1 MNAKILDCLKQNGR
15 MSWQDIGKKVYL
27 TGQAVATR
35 VKQMEDLG
43 IISGYTIKQDNLK
56 QHFIT
61 VFMDTR
67 DFVKFDD
74 FLKQQKQVNQA
85 FKVTGDGC
93 YLVVFVGADKELED
107 FLSLLLN
114 YGRYRVSSIL
124 KLIK

>member
-1 MNAKILDCLKQNGR
+1 MNTKILDCLKQNGR
-15 MSWQDIGKKVYL
+15 MSWQDIGKKVHL
-27 TGQAVATR
+27 TGQAVAAR

-43 IISGYTIKQDNLK
+43 IISGYTIRQDNLK

-67 DFVKFDD
+67 DFETFDN
-74 FLKQQKQVNQA
+74 FLKQQKSVNQA

-93 YLVVFVGADKELED
+93 YLVNFNGSDKALD
-107 FLSLLLN
+107 IFLSSLLN

-124 KLIK
+124 KPIK

>member
-1 MNAKILDCLKQNGR
+1 M
-15 MSWQDIGKKVYL
+15 
-27 TGQAVATR
+27 ATR

-67 DFVKFDD
+67 DFVKFDE
-74 FLKQQKQVNQA
+74 FLKQQNLVNQA

-93 YLVVFVGADKELED
+93 YLIVFIGIDKELEV
-107 FLSLLLN
+107 FLDLLLS